1 MPTSPQ
7 PGGYHVQRISVDD
20 PNLGRVEREFSI
32 SLPTRYYDRSF
43 STNNYSIIQYK
54 SVKALS
60 DKARNRLK
68 GEF

>member
-1 MPTSPQ
+1 MPASPQ

-43 STNNYSIIQYK
+43 STNNYSIISLKY
-54 SVKALS
+54 SI
-60 DKARNRLK
+60 NRLK
-68 GEF
+68 RYRITREIG